1 MPRCTFENVDRGE
14 SWTPHVIDAG
24 PRHVIDH
31 HNGTRL
37 VDIDADGDLDIVSI
51 GWNNP
56 TVWLYENLAFPE

>member
-1 MPRCTFENVDRGE
+1 VPLCTFENVDRGE

-24 PRHVIDH
+24 RRHVIDH